1 MHISLFYLMFQQL
14 NNKPITEY
22 FVVHGVRHLMPTITL
37 LHNDTY
43 RGHAV
48 DLIPSQ
54 LQQLLVSALSHQLEC
69 GLLEARL
76 ALEQQAC
83 YMSDALERER
93 EKGGEM
99 KE

>member
-1 MHISLFYLMFQQL
+1 MESDTWCQ
-14 NNKPITEY
+14 
-22 FVVHGVRHLMPTITL
+22 L

-54 LQQLLVSALSHQLEC
+54 LQQLLVSTFSHQLEC

-83 YMSDALERER
+83 YVSDALERER
-93 EKGGEM
+93 DERMNVWMNE
-99 KE
+99 